1 MPANRFRD
9 RLAPASA
16 NGRIGDARDEWL
28 KEPARMADAEAVDES
43 RQTHQYTIWNCAGF
57 RLKRILISRTMES
70 GSRYRNGRR
79 EQRRLSVLA
88 TACGGLAVALRAL
101 LLEERRFSRPSPRLR
116 AEKRFHSSVLR
127 SPTCSRSV
135 AWCAVRAGI
144 PPLRIAGNG
153 TGCLS

>member
-1 MPANRFRD
+1 MPANRFRG

-43 RQTHQYTIWNCAGF
+43 WQTHHFTIWNCAGF

-79 EQRRLSVLA
+79 EQRWLSVLA

-101 LLEERRFSRPSPRLR
+101 LLEVGVFHGRRCDRVRKSGFTRRFSARLR
-116 AEKRFHSSVLR
+116 ARARWHG
-127 SPTCSRSV
+127 
-135 AWCAVRAGI
+135 AVRAGI
-144 PPLRIAGNG
+144 SPLRIAGNG